1 MKLSWPIIAKI
12 TTRTHLEVGLE
23 VEEAHHLD
31 QDQFPDQ
38 FHDRGH
44 GPLTIPEDLKIVI
57 EIKID
62 LIIEMSMVFVIADT
76 SSQANKAK
84 VEVAEASTHSIME
97 VQVILNFASK
107 SQFRKKI
114 VK

>member
-1 MKLSWPIIAKI
+1 M
-12 TTRTHLEVGLE
+12 GLE

-38 FHDRGH
+38 FHDRGR

-76 SSQANKAK
+76 PSQANKAK

-97 VQVILNFASK
+97 VQIGLIMAPDQAEV
-107 SQFRKKI
+107 
-114 VK
+114 

>member
-31 QDQFPDQ
+31 LDLDQFPDQ
-38 FHDRGH
+38 FHDRDR

-97 VQVILNFASK
+97 VQIGLIMAPDQAEV
-107 SQFRKKI
+107 
-114 VK
+114 

>member
-1 MKLSWPIIAKI
+1 M
-12 TTRTHLEVGLE
+12 GLE

-38 FHDRGH
+38 FHDRGR

-97 VQVILNFASK
+97 VQVISNFNFEKNSSNENWNQAKLNKTFAN
-107 SQFRKKI
+107 
-114 VK
+114 